1 MATTRTAK
9 EISDVEPFLE
19 YLAEYF
25 SRDDAKPKSRVASEA
40 KISRMYLHDLIER
53 NNEDP
58 SLSVA
63 IRLSIAM
70 GTTLEKI
77 LKKSVSH
84 A

>member
-1 MATTRTAK
+1 VATIKAAK
-9 EISDVEPFLE
+9 EITEVEPFLE
-19 YLAEYF
+19 YLSEYF
-25 SRDDAKPKSRVASEA
+25 LRDDAKPKSSVAAEA

-53 NNEDP
+53 NNGDP

>member
-1 MATTRTAK
+1 MATIKPANETS
-9 EISDVEPFLE
+9 EVEPFLE
-19 YLAEYF
+19 YLGEYF
-25 SRDDAKPKSRVASEA
+25 QRDDAKSKSQVAREA
-40 KISRMYLHDLIER
+40 LISRMYLHDLIER
-53 NNEDP
+53 NNGDP